1 MDSMLTIA
9 SHRWEVQIDP
19 AHGAN
24 LACARYRGRDVL
36 CPRSAGRDNPYLAG
50 APLLLPAN
58 RTAGGRFSFAGKT
71 YALPVNEPSSGAHL
85 HGELHRQC
93 FRVRRR
99 EVNCVQFEYENVG
112 TIYPFPFLIQV
123 AYRVDDNCL
132 YAGYRIYNPSDAAMP
147 VTFALHTTFEE
158 PEWFRV
164 PLAACQERDARNL
177 PTGRLVPL
185 SAQEL
190 SYTTGSPSRGRVISG
205 YYRSAGDTAQIGP
218 HFRYQ
223 AFGFDHWILFN
234 GGGTSGLLCVEPQ
247 LGAVNA
253 LNDPENC
260 PTISGKS
267 SLSLQT
273 RLFWVP

>member
-1 MDSMLTIA
+1 
-9 SHRWEVQIDP
+9 
-19 AHGAN
+19 
-24 LACARYRGRDVL
+24 
-36 CPRSAGRDNPYLAG
+36 
-50 APLLLPAN
+50 
-58 RTAGGRFSFAGKT
+58 
-71 YALPVNEPSSGAHL
+71 
-85 HGELHRQC
+85 
-93 FRVRRR
+93 
-99 EVNCVQFEYENVG
+99 
-112 TIYPFPFLIQV
+112 
-123 AYRVDDNCL
+123 
-132 YAGYRIYNPSDAAMP
+132 MP

-158 PEWFRV
+158 PKWFRV

-177 PTGRLVPL
+177 PTGRFVPL

-190 SYTTGSPSRGRVISG
+190 AYTTGSPSRGRVISG

-260 PTISGKS
+260 PIISGKS
-267 SLSLQT
+267 SLNLQT